1 MDDLRQGSCPSAAM
15 RMLPTSIH
23 WNRWW
28 GKPGGIP
35 YTPNSKPQL
44 GYGLG
49 CFIMFHRWV
58 YHIKETCGLSKNKCG
73 YWIKQHDESPILA
86 TFGLWGPQSLV
97 S

>member
-1 MDDLRQGSCPSAAM
+1 MPFRGYADAANQHPLEQM
-15 RMLPTSIH
+15 V
-23 WNRWW
+23 
-28 GKPGGIP
+28 GEPGGIP